1 MSFDPFADDPT
12 PDESGAFDV
21 TPFPTTNDTS
31 FDTDKKE
38 NKTVAV
44 QNTEGKLTVTLKGG
58 AGFDAPW
65 IVIHA
70 DDAADALEQ
79 LKAPELK
86 ELMELTKKAGA
97 HFSGGSGSSARPA
110 PQSAA
115 PAQSNAGSSAPSC
128 SHGAMTYRKGISKK
142 TNKPWEAYFCPA
154 PQGEEQCKAKFI

>member
-1 MSFDPFADDPT
+1 MTFDPFADET
-12 PDESGAFDV
+12 PEPVASDWLADS
-21 TPFPTTNDTS
+21 TPVVEE
-31 FDTDKKE
+31 KKE
-38 NKTVAV
+38 NKTVTV

-70 DDAADALEQ
+70 DDASDALEQ

-97 HFSGGSGSSARPA
+97 HFSGGNGSAGRPQQA
-110 PQSAA
+110 AASA